1 MIPGTGTLLNT
12 GTVLAGG
19 ALGLTIGRFLP
30 GALLRTIRVAIGLF
44 TLVIGL
50 QMALKTR
57 NPLVL
62 LVSLLLGVVIGELLR
77 LEEGVQA
84 VGRWAERRLKSGGPA
99 GRVSTAFIT
108 TSLLYCVGPLTVL
121 GTFEDGTRG
130 VITLLAVKS
139 TLDGFSSIVF
149 ASALGAGVLL
159 SEVTVLLVQGALTL
173 AAYLLHAG
181 LNPVQ
186 TAEVTAVGG
195 VTVIALAL
203 GLLELKTIRVASF
216 LPGLLVAALLVSLLQ
231 AVRMI

>member
-1 MIPGTGTLLNT
+1 VIPGTGTLLNT
-12 GTVLAGG
+12 STVLVGG

-30 GALLRTIRVAIGLF
+30 EALLRTIRVAIGLF
-44 TLVIGL
+44 TVVIGL
-50 QMALKTR
+50 QMALATR
-57 NPLVL
+57 NPLIL
-62 LVSLLLGVVIGELLR
+62 LVSVLAGVVIGELLR
-77 LEEGVQA
+77 LEAGVQA
-84 VGRWAERRLKSGGPA
+84 VGRWAERRLARAGPA

-121 GTFEDGTRG
+121 GTFQDGTRG

-159 SEVTVLLVQGALTL
+159 SAATVLVVQGSLTL

-181 LNPVQ
+181 LNGAQ

-195 VTVIALAL
+195 VAVLALAL
-203 GLLELKTIRVASF
+203 GLLELKTVRVASF
-216 LPGLLVAALLVSLLQ
+216 LPGLVVAGLLVSLLQ
-231 AVRMI
+231 AVRAI